1 MGTKTFIKLL
11 RLKVKNMYDIR
22 MTQID
27 KSETISN
34 VYFINGHKC
43 LFKTNVRQ
51 MHRLQ
56 VTILHTKI
64 YNYKMIGIVN
74 RGYSQC
80 TVSCCLNE
88 NIKNATR

>member
-1 MGTKTFIKLL
+1 MGTKTFTKLS
-11 RLKVKNMYDIR
+11 RLKVKNMYGIR

-51 MHRLQ
+51 IHRL
-56 VTILHTKI
+56 
-64 YNYKMIGIVN
+64 
-74 RGYSQC
+74 
-80 TVSCCLNE
+80 
-88 NIKNATR
+88 